1 MTPSPVSRRAA
12 LLAAWLAACVA
23 ATARAQDESDRLSQL
38 IADSAVE
45 GPAKIELRDEASV
58 DILDDTI
65 FIPRPAADQ
74 LMNAM
79 GNTVGPEFI
88 GLVAPTSETQNW
100 FVTIDYID
108 SGHIADDDA
117 RDWDVDELFNSLQ
130 QGTREANRW
139 REDQG
144 FPPIEVTGWIQQ
156 PEYDSARHQL
166 VWSAGVQNI
175 GALESEEQGVNYN
188 TYVLGREGYLSLNL
202 VTGESSISSE
212 KTYVREL
219 LDATRFNEGRA
230 YNDFDSNTDRVAAYG
245 IAALVGG
252 VAAKKLGLLAVAA
265 AFLVKGWK
273 LILIGGIA
281 LAAAGRRFLGR
292 KGA

>member
-1 MTPSPVSRRAA
+1 MMPTDGRRRAA
-12 LLAAWLAACVA
+12 VLATCLAAFVVL
-23 ATARAQDESDRLSQL
+23 TAHAQDTEDRLSQL

-45 GPAKIELRDEASV
+45 GPANIALRNEASV
-58 DILDDTI
+58 DILEDTI

-88 GLVAPTSETQNW
+88 GLVAPTSESQNW

-117 RDWDVDELFNSLQ
+117 RDWDVDELFSSLQ
-130 QGTREANRW
+130 QGTRDANRW
-139 REDQG
+139 REQQG

-175 GALESEEQGVNYN
+175 GAPETEEQGVNYN

-202 VTGESSISSE
+202 VTSESSISSE
-212 KTYVREL
+212 KNYVREL
-219 LDATRFNEGRA
+219 LDATRFNDGRA
-230 YNDFDSNTDRVAAYG
+230 YNDFDSNSDRVAAYG
-245 IAALVGG
+245 LAALVGG

-265 AFLVKGWK
+265 AFIVKGWK
-273 LILIGGIA
+273 LLLIGGIA
-281 LAAAGRRFLGR
+281 LAAAGRKFLGR
-292 KGA
+292 KDA